1 MSFREVPHLLDQIVK
16 TCYNTVRGSVLD
28 EASGN
33 RSGKIHL
40 LWSPGGNGSTSTPD
54 GGNFRHLPSRRRLSY
69 CFVCHCWSRDN
80 AHASCCSACRRS
92 SRHCYVRCCLS
103 QSHARPICCS
113 TRVTGATAL
122 HPLPTTLTSWPC
134 DRENERDRRR
144 CLGKRIQQERKKK
157 RKEKERKGKKGKG
170 KKEIRK
176 YIEIDYLF
184 LKL

>member
-113 TRVTGATAL
+113 TRVSPE
-122 HPLPTTLTSWPC
+122 PLPCTHCPPRSPRGPVTERM
-134 DRENERDRRR
+134 REIEDDAWGRGFSRRGR
-144 CLGKRIQQERKKK
+144 KRGKK
-157 RKEKERKGKKGKG
+157 KKGKEKRG
-170 KKEIRK
+170 KEKK
-176 YIEIDYLF
+176 
-184 LKL
+184 K